1 MLVPLV
7 TAISLV
13 LPASVVGAIT
23 SPAEP
28 VHATAAPAQEDGP
41 VFASV
46 KVDADGFGEVGSAV
60 STRVAAEAETTLKH
74 EGIVRRAGVDD
85 ILVFLKVTPPDSGD
99 EGYVVGIAVSRMGQP
114 ITETV
119 SAVCELC
126 VEDELIE
133 LVAVK
138 LHELVPVMREHMAAV
153 RAEAAAAAAEPEPEP
168 EPEIEIIP
176 PENRVDVPT
185 GMGNKG
191 KAGIALVGLGVGGV
205 IAGAVMAA
213 KAPTQRAPDNGY
225 ELTQTQT
232 PGYAAL
238 GIGGAFVVGGVVL
251 LVLDSRERKRQGLER
266 ETIVAPVLG
275 PGIAGLSWS
284 GRF

>member
-1 MLVPLV
+1 MLVSLV
-7 TAISLV
+7 TAISLA

-23 SPAEP
+23 SPAKP
-28 VHATAAPAQEDGP
+28 VLATAAPGQEDAP

-46 KVDADGFGEVGSAV
+46 KVDADGFGEVGSTV
-60 STRVAAEAETTLKH
+60 STRIAAEAEIKLKN

-85 ILVFLKVTPPDSGD
+85 ILVFLKITPPISGD
-99 EGYVVGIAVSRMGQP
+99 EGYVVGIAVSRLGQP

-119 SAVCELC
+119 EAECELC
-126 VEDELIE
+126 VEDELIA
-133 LVAVK
+133 LVALK
-138 LHELVPVMREHMAAV
+138 LHELVPAMREHMAAV
-153 RAEAAAAAAEPEPEP
+153 RAEAAKPEPVPEPEP
-168 EPEIEIIP
+168 EPEIIP
-176 PENRVDVPT
+176 PDNIDEVPT

-191 KAGIALVGLGVGGV
+191 KAGIALVGLGAAGV

-251 LVLDSRERKRQGLER
+251 FALDLRDRKKQRSER
-266 ETIVAPVLG
+266 ETVVAPVLG
-275 PGIAGLSWS
+275 LGVAGLSWS